1 MRFVAA
7 FGVAVLVVLA
17 MLLIGLRLSGFMR
30 PDDTRMLDLHDVEV
44 LGETQRRDLADVL
57 GEDGVRAPPRFPLI
71 TDIPPAPP
79 AAHDERAASGA
90 EEVDR

>member
-7 FGVAVLVVLA
+7 FGLAVLVVLA
-17 MLLIGLRLSGFMR
+17 MLLIGLRLSGFIR
-30 PDDTRMLDLHDVEV
+30 PDDTRTLHLHDVEV

-71 TDIPPAPP
+71 TDIPPVPP
-79 AAHDERAASGA
+79 AVPDERAASGA
-90 EEVDR
+90 EEVER